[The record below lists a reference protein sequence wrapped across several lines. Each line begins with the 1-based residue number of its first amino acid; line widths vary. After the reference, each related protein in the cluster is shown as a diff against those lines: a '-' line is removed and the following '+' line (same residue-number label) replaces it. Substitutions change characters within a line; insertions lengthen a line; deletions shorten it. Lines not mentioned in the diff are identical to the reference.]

1 LKRTQGVI
9 SVTSNTEKLIILNGS
24 IYAED
29 SIYEKGFIK
38 IENGLITDM
47 GDISQLTNS
56 EEYKVISLPHGYSV
70 VPGMIDIHIHGVNG
84 SDTMDATRE
93 ALDTMTGTLPAEGT
107 TSFLAT
113 TMTEG
118 SEAIE
123 KALKTT
129 ADYMAN
135 HQRDGQ
141 AEILGLHLEG
151 PFINPDKA
159 GAQPLNRIQKPSVD
173 TFKHWQD
180 LSQNQIKLVTLAP
193 ELDDDHDLI
202 RYLKENG
209 IISSVGHSSA
219 TFDEVGEAID
229 AGLSHVTHLF
239 NQMSGLHHREP
250 GIVGASFLRKEL
262 MVELIS
268 DGIHVRPEVI
278 QLAYN
283 QISDE
288 RLILITDSMRAK
300 CLKNGRYDL
309 GGQMV
314 TVKDGK
320 ALLDADT
327 LAGSVLKMKDAFTN
341 IQEFTTADIRSAI
354 KMTAENPAKQLN
366 VFNRKGSLAPLKD
379 ADIVILDE
387 NKDVYTTICKGKIA
401 YIRKDDTH
409 ETN

>member
-1 LKRTQGVI
+1 M
-9 SVTSNTEKLIILNGS
+9 TSKTEKMLILNGT

-29 SIYEKGFIK
+29 TVYEKGYIK
-38 IENGLITDM
+38 IENGMITEI
-47 GDISQLTNS
+47 GDRSRLAGTDD
-56 EEYKVISLPHGYSV
+56 YKVISLPYGYSV

-93 ALDTMTGTLPAEGT
+93 ALDTMTRTLPKEGT

-118 SEAIE
+118 SDAIE
-123 KALKTT
+123 KALKNT
-129 ADYMAN
+129 ADYMSN
-135 HQRDGQ
+135 HQKDGQ

-151 PFINPDKA
+151 PFINPDRA

-173 TFKHWQD
+173 TFKRWQA
-180 LSQNQIKLVTLAP
+180 LSQNHIKLVTLAP
-193 ELDDDHDLI
+193 ELDEDYELI

-209 IISSVGHSSA
+209 IVSSVGHSSA

-250 GIVGASFLRKEL
+250 GIAGASFLRQEL

-278 QLAYN
+278 QLAFN
-283 QISDE
+283 QITDE

-300 CLKNGRYDL
+300 CLKNGQYDL

-320 ALLDADT
+320 ALLDEDT
-327 LAGSVLKMKDAFTN
+327 LAGSVLKMKDAFSN
-341 IQEFTTADIRSAI
+341 IQSFTTSDMRSAI

-366 VFNRKGSLAPLKD
+366 VFGRKGSIAPMKD
-379 ADIVILDE
+379 ADIVLLDE

-401 YIRKDDTH
+401 YIREDDTH

>member
-1 LKRTQGVI
+1 MN
-9 SVTSNTEKLIILNGS
+9 SNIEKLLILNGT
-24 IYAED
+24 IYAENTV
-29 SIYEKGFIK
+29 YEKGYIK
-38 IENGLITDM
+38 IENGMITEM
-47 GDISQLTNS
+47 GERSRLTDT
-56 EEYKVISLPHGYSV
+56 EDYKVISLPHGYSV

-84 SDTMDATRE
+84 ADTMDATRE
-93 ALDTMTGTLPAEGT
+93 ALDTMTGTLPKEGT

-118 SEAIE
+118 SDSIE
-123 KALKTT
+123 KALKNT

-135 HQRDGQ
+135 YQRGGQ

-151 PFINPDKA
+151 PFINPDRA
-159 GAQPLNRIQKPSVD
+159 GAQPLDRIQKPSVD
-173 TFKHWQD
+173 TFKRWQT

-193 ELDDDHDLI
+193 ELDEDHKLI
-202 RYLKENG
+202 SYLKENG

-250 GIVGASFLRKEL
+250 GIVGASFLRQEL
-262 MVELIS
+262 MVELIT

-278 QLAYN
+278 QLAFN
-283 QISDE
+283 QITDE

-300 CLKNGRYDL
+300 CLKNGQYDL

-314 TVKDGK
+314 TVKDGR
-320 ALLDADT
+320 ALLDEDT
-327 LAGSVLKMKDAFTN
+327 LAGSVLKMKDAFSN
-341 IQEFTTADIRSAI
+341 IQSFTTGDMRSAI

-366 VFNRKGSLAPLKD
+366 IFDRKGSLALRKD
-379 ADIVILDE
+379 ADIVLLDE
-387 NKDVYTTICKGKIA
+387 NKDVFTTICKGKIA
-401 YIRKDDTH
+401 YTREDDTH

>member
-1 LKRTQGVI
+1 M
-9 SVTSNTEKLIILNGS
+9 TSHTEKLLILDGN

-29 SIYEKGFIK
+29 TVYKQGYIK
-38 IENGLITDM
+38 IENGKITEM
-47 GDISQLTNS
+47 GDRSQLTHS

-84 SDTMDATRE
+84 ADTMDATQE
-93 ALDTMTGTLPAEGT
+93 ALDTMTGTLPKEGT

-118 SEAIE
+118 LDAIE

-129 ADYMAN
+129 ADYMT
-135 HQRDGQ
+135 RDQKAGQ
-141 AEILGLHLEG
+141 AEILGIHLEG
-151 PFINPDKA
+151 PFINTDKA
-159 GAQPLNRIQKPSVD
+159 GAQPLNLIQKPNVKL
-173 TFKHWQD
+173 FKHWQA
-180 LSQNQIKLVTLAP
+180 LSQNHIKLVTLAP
-193 ELDDDHDLI
+193 ELDDDYELI

-209 IISSVGHSSA
+209 IVASVGHSSA
-219 TFDEVGEAID
+219 TFDQVGEAID

-250 GIVGASFLRKEL
+250 GIVGASFLRQEL
-262 MVELIS
+262 MVEIIS

-278 QLAYN
+278 QLAFN
-283 QISDE
+283 QITDE

-300 CLKNGRYDL
+300 CLKNGQYDL

-320 ALLDADT
+320 ALLDEDT

-341 IQEFTTADIRSAI
+341 IQEFTTGDLRSAI
-354 KMTAENPAKQLN
+354 KMTAENPARQLN
-366 VFNRKGSLAPLKD
+366 VFDRKGSLAPLKD
-379 ADIVILDE
+379 ADIVILDK

-401 YIRKDDTH
+401 YIREDDTH

>member
-1 LKRTQGVI
+1 MTINK
-9 SVTSNTEKLIILNGS
+9 EKLLILGGN
-24 IYAED
+24 IYAENQV
-29 SIYEKGFIK
+29 YEYGFMK
-38 IENGLITDM
+38 IENGIITEM
-47 GDISQLTNS
+47 GTRSQLTDSKSYHVLTVPN
-56 EEYKVISLPHGYSV
+56 GYSV

-84 SDTMDATRE
+84 ADTMDATQE
-93 ALDTMTGTLPAEGT
+93 ALDTMTGTLPKEGT

-118 SEAIE
+118 SDAIE
-123 KALKTT
+123 KALKAT
-129 ADYMAN
+129 ADYILK
-135 HQRDGQ
+135 HQRAGH

-159 GAQPLNRIQKPSVD
+159 GAQPLSQIRKPCVA
-173 TFKHWQD
+173 TFKHWQTLAED
-180 LSQNQIKLVTLAP
+180 QIKVVTLAP
-193 ELDDDHDLI
+193 ELDHDYELI
-202 RYLKENG
+202 RYLKEHG

-219 TFDEVGEAID
+219 SFDEVGEAID

-239 NQMSGLHHREP
+239 NQMTGLHHREP

-300 CLKNGRYDL
+300 CLKNGQYDL
-309 GGQMV
+309 GGQTV

-320 ALLDADT
+320 ALLDENT
-327 LAGSVLKMKDAFTN
+327 LAGSVLKMKDAFMN
-341 IQEFTTADIRSAI
+341 IQDFTSSDMTSAI
-354 KMTAENPAKQLN
+354 KMTSENPAKQLN
-366 VFNRKGSLAPLKD
+366 VFDRKGSLALQKD

-387 NKDVYTTICKGKIA
+387 NKDVYTTLCKGKFA
-401 YIRKDDTH
+401 YIREDDTH

>member
-1 LKRTQGVI
+1 MI
-9 SVTSNTEKLIILNGS
+9 SNIEKLLILDGN
-24 IYAED
+24 IYGED
-29 SIYEKGFIK
+29 TVYEKGYIK
-38 IENGLITDM
+38 IENGMITEM
-47 GDISQLTNS
+47 GERSQLTNT
-56 EEYKVISLPHGYSV
+56 EEFKVISLPHGYSV

-84 SDTMDATRE
+84 ADTMDATRE
-93 ALDTMTGTLPAEGT
+93 ALDTMAVTLPKEGT

-113 TMTEG
+113 TMTEASG
-118 SEAIE
+118 AIE
-123 KALKTT
+123 KALKAT
-129 ADYMAN
+129 ADYMSN
-135 HQRDGQ
+135 HQRGGQ

-159 GAQPLNRIQKPSVD
+159 GAQPLNRIQKPNVEV
-173 TFKHWQD
+173 FKNWHA
-180 LSQNQIKLVTLAP
+180 LSGENIKLVTLAP
-193 ELDDDHDLI
+193 ELDDEYELI
-202 RYLKENG
+202 RYLKGNG
-209 IISSVGHSSA
+209 IVASVGHSSA
-219 TFDEVGEAID
+219 TYDQIGEAID

-268 DGIHVRPEVI
+268 DGIHVRPEVV
-278 QLAYN
+278 QLAFD
-283 QISDE
+283 QITDE

-300 CLKNGRYDL
+300 CLKNGQYDL

-320 ALLDADT
+320 ALLDEDT

-341 IQEFTTADIRSAI
+341 IQEFTRGDMRSAI
-354 KMTAENPAKQLN
+354 RMTAENPARQLN
-366 VFNRKGSLAPLKD
+366 VFDRKGSLAPRKD

-401 YIRKDDTH
+401 YIREDDTH

>member
-1 LKRTQGVI
+1 MI
-9 SVTSNTEKLIILNGS
+9 SNIEKLLILDGN
-24 IYAED
+24 IYGED
-29 SIYEKGFIK
+29 TVYEKGYIK
-38 IENGLITDM
+38 IENGMITEM
-47 GDISQLTNS
+47 GERSQLTNT
-56 EEYKVISLPHGYSV
+56 EEFKVISLPHGYSV

-84 SDTMDATRE
+84 ADTMDATRE
-93 ALDTMTGTLPAEGT
+93 ALDTMAVTLPKEGT

-113 TMTEG
+113 TMTEASG
-118 SEAIE
+118 AIE
-123 KALKTT
+123 KALKAT
-129 ADYMAN
+129 ADYMSD
-135 HQRDGQ
+135 HQKSGQ

-159 GAQPLNRIQKPSVD
+159 GAQPLNRIQKPNVEV
-173 TFKHWQD
+173 FKNWHA
-180 LSQNQIKLVTLAP
+180 LSGENIKLVTLAP
-193 ELDDDHDLI
+193 ELDDEYELI
-202 RYLKENG
+202 LYLKENG
-209 IISSVGHSSA
+209 IVASVGHSSA
-219 TFDEVGEAID
+219 TYDQIGEAID

-268 DGIHVRPEVI
+268 DGIHVRPEVV
-278 QLAYN
+278 QLAFD
-283 QISDE
+283 QITDE

-300 CLKNGRYDL
+300 CLKNGQYDL

-320 ALLDADT
+320 ALLDEDT

-341 IQEFTTADIRSAI
+341 IQEFTRGDMRSAI
-354 KMTAENPAKQLN
+354 RMTAENPARQLN
-366 VFNRKGSLAPLKD
+366 VFDRKGSLAPRKD

-401 YIRKDDTH
+401 YIREDDTH

>member
-1 LKRTQGVI
+1 M
-9 SVTSNTEKLIILNGS
+9 TSNIEKMLILNGT

-29 SIYEKGFIK
+29 KVYEKGYIK
-38 IENGLITDM
+38 IENGMIIEM
-47 GDISQLTNS
+47 GERSHLTGT
-56 EEYKVISLPHGYSV
+56 EGYKVISLPHGYSV

-84 SDTMDATRE
+84 ADTMDATTE
-93 ALDTMTGTLPAEGT
+93 ALDKMTGTLPKEGT

-113 TMTEG
+113 TMTEE
-118 SEAIE
+118 SDSIE
-123 KALKTT
+123 KALQNT

-135 HQRDGQ
+135 HQKGGQ

-151 PFINPDKA
+151 PFINPDRA
-159 GAQPLNRIQKPSVD
+159 GAQPLDRIQKPSVD
-173 TFKHWQD
+173 TFKRWQT

-193 ELDDDHDLI
+193 ELDEDYELI
-202 RYLKENG
+202 SYLKENG

-229 AGLSHVTHLF
+229 AGLTHVTHLF

-250 GIVGASFLRKEL
+250 GIVGASFLRQEL
-262 MVELIS
+262 MVELIT

-278 QLAYN
+278 QLAFN
-283 QISDE
+283 QITDD

-300 CLKNGRYDL
+300 CLKNGQYDL

-320 ALLDADT
+320 ALLDENT
-327 LAGSVLKMKDAFTN
+327 LAGSVLKMKDAFSN
-341 IQEFTTADIRSAI
+341 IQSFTTGDMRSAI
-354 KMTAENPAKQLN
+354 KMTAENPSKQLN
-366 VFNRKGSLAPLKD
+366 IFNRKGSLALRKD
-379 ADIVILDE
+379 ADIVLLDE
-387 NKDVYTTICKGKIA
+387 NKDVFTTICKGKIA
-401 YIRKDDTH
+401 YTREDDTH

>member
-1 LKRTQGVI
+1 MI
-9 SVTSNTEKLIILNGS
+9 SNIEKLLILDGN
-24 IYAED
+24 IYGED
-29 SIYEKGFIK
+29 TEYEKGYIK
-38 IENGLITDM
+38 IENGMITEM
-47 GDISQLTNS
+47 GERSQLTNT

-84 SDTMDATRE
+84 ADTMDATRE
-93 ALDTMTGTLPAEGT
+93 ALDTMTGTLPKEGT

-113 TMTEG
+113 TMTE
-118 SEAIE
+118 SSDAIE
-123 KALKTT
+123 KALKAT
-129 ADYMAN
+129 ADYMS
-135 HQRDGQ
+135 HQQRSGQ

-159 GAQPLNRIQKPSVD
+159 GAQPLNRIQKPNVEV
-173 TFKHWQD
+173 FKTWQA
-180 LSQNQIKLVTLAP
+180 LSGENIRMVTLAP
-193 ELDDDHDLI
+193 ELDDEYELI

-209 IISSVGHSSA
+209 IVASVGHSSA
-219 TFDEVGEAID
+219 TFDQVGEAID

-268 DGIHVRPEVI
+268 DGIHVRPEVA
-278 QLAYN
+278 QLAFD
-283 QISDE
+283 QITDE

-300 CLKNGRYDL
+300 CLKNGQYDL

-320 ALLDADT
+320 ALLDEDT

-341 IQEFTTADIRSAI
+341 IQEFTKADMRSAI
-354 KMTAENPAKQLN
+354 KMTAENPARQLN
-366 VFNRKGSLAPLKD
+366 VFDRKGSLAPRKD

-401 YIRKDDTH
+401 YIREDDTH

>member
-1 LKRTQGVI
+1 MI
-9 SVTSNTEKLIILNGS
+9 SNIEKLLILNGS

-29 SIYEKGFIK
+29 TVYEKGYIK
-38 IENGLITDM
+38 IENGLITEM
-47 GDISQLTNS
+47 GERSQLTNT

-84 SDTMDATRE
+84 ADTMDATRE
-93 ALDTMTGTLPAEGT
+93 ALDTMTGTLPKEGT

-113 TMTEG
+113 TMTEASG
-118 SEAIE
+118 AIE
-123 KALKTT
+123 KALKAT
-129 ADYMAN
+129 ADYMSN
-135 HQRDGQ
+135 HQRFGQ

-151 PFINPDKA
+151 PFINQDKA
-159 GAQPLNRIQKPSVD
+159 GAQPLNRIQKPNVEV
-173 TFKHWQD
+173 FKNWHA
-180 LSQNQIKLVTLAP
+180 LSGENIKLVTLAP
-193 ELDDDHDLI
+193 ELDDEYELI

-209 IISSVGHSSA
+209 IVASVGHSSA
-219 TFDEVGEAID
+219 SYDQVGEAID

-268 DGIHVRPEVI
+268 DGIHVRPEAV
-278 QLAYN
+278 QLAFD
-283 QISDE
+283 QITDD

-300 CLKNGRYDL
+300 CLKNGQYDL

-320 ALLDADT
+320 ALLDEDT
-327 LAGSVLKMKDAFTN
+327 LAGSVLKMRDAFTN
-341 IQEFTTADIRSAI
+341 IQEFTTGDMRSAI
-354 KMTAENPAKQLN
+354 KMTAENPARQLN
-366 VFNRKGSLAPLKD
+366 VFDRKGSLAPRKD

-387 NKDVYTTICKGKIA
+387 NKDVYTTICKGIIA
-401 YIRKDDTH
+401 YIREDDTH

>member
-1 LKRTQGVI
+1 M
-9 SVTSNTEKLIILNGS
+9 TSSIEKLLILDGN

-29 SIYEKGFIK
+29 TVYEKGFIK
-38 IENGLITDM
+38 IENGKITEM
-47 GDISQLTNS
+47 GDRSQLTDS

-84 SDTMDATRE
+84 ADTMDATRE
-93 ALDTMTGTLPAEGT
+93 ALDTMTGTLPKEGT

-113 TMTEG
+113 TMTEASG
-118 SEAIE
+118 AIE
-123 KALKTT
+123 KALKAT
-129 ADYMAN
+129 ADYMSN
-135 HQRDGQ
+135 HQRGGQ

-159 GAQPLNRIQKPSVD
+159 GAQPLNRIQKPNVEV
-173 TFKHWQD
+173 FKNWHA
-180 LSQNQIKLVTLAP
+180 LSGENIKLVTLAP
-193 ELDDDHDLI
+193 ELDDEYELI

-209 IISSVGHSSA
+209 IVASVGHSSA
-219 TFDEVGEAID
+219 TYDQVGKAID

-268 DGIHVRPEVI
+268 DGIHVRPEVV
-278 QLAYN
+278 QLAFD
-283 QISDE
+283 QITDE

-300 CLKNGRYDL
+300 CLKNGQYDL

-320 ALLDADT
+320 ALLDEDT
-327 LAGSVLKMKDAFTN
+327 LAGSVLKMRDAFTN
-341 IQEFTTADIRSAI
+341 IQEFTTGEMRSAI

-366 VFNRKGSLAPLKD
+366 VFDRKGSLAPRKD

-401 YIRKDDTH
+401 YIREDDTH

>member
-1 LKRTQGVI
+1 MI
-9 SVTSNTEKLIILNGS
+9 SNIEKLLILDGN
-24 IYAED
+24 IYGED
-29 SIYEKGFIK
+29 TVYEKGYIK
-38 IENGLITDM
+38 IENGMITEM
-47 GDISQLTNS
+47 GERSQLTNT
-56 EEYKVISLPHGYSV
+56 EEFKVISLPHGYSV

-84 SDTMDATRE
+84 ADTMDATRE
-93 ALDTMTGTLPAEGT
+93 ALDTMTGTLPKEGT

-113 TMTEG
+113 TMTEAAG
-118 SEAIE
+118 AIE
-123 KALKTT
+123 KALKAT
-129 ADYMAN
+129 ADYMSD
-135 HQRDGQ
+135 HQKSGQ

-159 GAQPLNRIQKPSVD
+159 GAQPLNRIQKPNVEV
-173 TFKHWQD
+173 FKNWHA
-180 LSQNQIKLVTLAP
+180 LSGENIKLVTLAP
-193 ELDDDHDLI
+193 ELDDEYELI

-209 IISSVGHSSA
+209 IVASVGHSSA
-219 TFDEVGEAID
+219 TYDQIGEAID

-268 DGIHVRPEVI
+268 DGIHVRPEVV
-278 QLAYN
+278 QLAFD
-283 QISDE
+283 QITDE

-300 CLKNGRYDL
+300 CLKNGQYDL

-320 ALLDADT
+320 ALLDEDT

-341 IQEFTTADIRSAI
+341 IQEFTRGDMRSAI
-354 KMTAENPAKQLN
+354 RMTAENPARQLN
-366 VFNRKGSLAPLKD
+366 VFDRKGSLAPRKD

-401 YIRKDDTH
+401 YIREDDTH

>member
-1 LKRTQGVI
+1 M
-9 SVTSNTEKLIILNGS
+9 TSSIEKLLILDGN

-29 SIYEKGFIK
+29 TVYEKGFIK
-38 IENGLITDM
+38 IENGKITEM
-47 GDISQLTNS
+47 GDRSQLTDS

-84 SDTMDATRE
+84 ADTMDATRE
-93 ALDTMTGTLPAEGT
+93 ALDTMTGTLPKEGT

-113 TMTEG
+113 TMTEASG
-118 SEAIE
+118 AIE
-123 KALKTT
+123 KALKAT
-129 ADYMAN
+129 ADYMSN
-135 HQRDGQ
+135 HQRGGQ

-159 GAQPLNRIQKPSVD
+159 GAQPLNRIQKPNVEV
-173 TFKHWQD
+173 FKNWHA
-180 LSQNQIKLVTLAP
+180 LSGENIKLVTLAP
-193 ELDDDHDLI
+193 ELDDEYELI

-209 IISSVGHSSA
+209 IVASVGHSSA
-219 TFDEVGEAID
+219 TYDQVGKAID

-268 DGIHVRPEVI
+268 DGIHVRPEVV
-278 QLAYN
+278 QLAFD
-283 QISDE
+283 QITDE

-300 CLKNGRYDL
+300 CLKNGQYDL

-320 ALLDADT
+320 ASLDEDT
-327 LAGSVLKMKDAFTN
+327 LAGSVLKMRDAFTN
-341 IQEFTTADIRSAI
+341 IQEFTTGDIRSAI

-366 VFNRKGSLAPLKD
+366 VFDRKGSLAPRKD

-401 YIRKDDTH
+401 YIREDDTH

>member
-1 LKRTQGVI
+1 M
-9 SVTSNTEKLIILNGS
+9 TSSIEKLLILDGN

-29 SIYEKGFIK
+29 TVYEKGFIK
-38 IENGLITDM
+38 IENGKITEM
-47 GDISQLTNS
+47 GDRSQLTDS

-84 SDTMDATRE
+84 ADTMDATRE
-93 ALDTMTGTLPAEGT
+93 ALDTMTGTLPKEGT

-113 TMTEG
+113 TMTEASG
-118 SEAIE
+118 AIE
-123 KALKTT
+123 KALKAT
-129 ADYMAN
+129 ADYMSN
-135 HQRDGQ
+135 HQRGGQ

-159 GAQPLNRIQKPSVD
+159 GAQPLNRIQKPNVEV
-173 TFKHWQD
+173 FKNWHA
-180 LSQNQIKLVTLAP
+180 LSGENIKLVTLAP
-193 ELDDDHDLI
+193 ELDDEYELI

-209 IISSVGHSSA
+209 IVASVGHSSA
-219 TFDEVGEAID
+219 TYDQVGEAID

-268 DGIHVRPEVI
+268 DGIHVRPEVV
-278 QLAYN
+278 QLAFD
-283 QISDE
+283 QITDE

-300 CLKNGRYDL
+300 CLKNGKYDL

-320 ALLDADT
+320 ALLDEDT
-327 LAGSVLKMKDAFTN
+327 LAGSVLKMRDAFTN
-341 IQEFTTADIRSAI
+341 IQEFTTGDIRSAI

-366 VFNRKGSLAPLKD
+366 VFDRKGSLAPRKD

-401 YIRKDDTH
+401 YIREDDTH

>member
-1 LKRTQGVI
+1 MI
-9 SVTSNTEKLIILNGS
+9 SNIEKLLILDGH
-24 IYAED
+24 IYGED
-29 SIYEKGFIK
+29 TVYEKGYIK
-38 IENGLITDM
+38 IENGMITEM
-47 GDISQLTNS
+47 GERSQLTNT

-84 SDTMDATRE
+84 ADTMDATRE
-93 ALDTMTGTLPAEGT
+93 ALDTMTGTLPKEGT

-113 TMTEG
+113 TMTEASG
-118 SEAIE
+118 AIE
-123 KALKTT
+123 KALKAT
-129 ADYMAN
+129 ADYMSDQ
-135 HQRDGQ
+135 QRGGQ

-151 PFINPDKA
+151 PFINSDKA
-159 GAQPLNRIQKPSVD
+159 GAQPLNRIQKPNVEV
-173 TFKHWQD
+173 FKNWHA
-180 LSQNQIKLVTLAP
+180 LSGENIKLVTLAP
-193 ELDDDHDLI
+193 ELDDEYELI

-209 IISSVGHSSA
+209 IVASVGHSSA
-219 TFDEVGEAID
+219 TYDQVGEAID

-268 DGIHVRPEVI
+268 DGIHVRPEVV
-278 QLAYN
+278 QLAFN
-283 QISDE
+283 QITDE

-300 CLKNGRYDL
+300 CLKNGQYDL

-320 ALLDADT
+320 ALLDEDT

-341 IQEFTTADIRSAI
+341 IQEFTTGDMRSAI
-354 KMTAENPAKQLN
+354 KMTAENPARQLN
-366 VFNRKGSLAPLKD
+366 VFDRKGSLAPRKD

-401 YIRKDDTH
+401 YIREDDTH

>member
-1 LKRTQGVI
+1 MI
-9 SVTSNTEKLIILNGS
+9 SNIEKLLILDGN
-24 IYAED
+24 IYGED
-29 SIYEKGFIK
+29 TVYEKGYIK
-38 IENGLITDM
+38 IENGMITEM
-47 GDISQLTNS
+47 GERSQLTNT
-56 EEYKVISLPHGYSV
+56 EEFKVISLPHGYSV

-84 SDTMDATRE
+84 ADTMDATRE
-93 ALDTMTGTLPAEGT
+93 ALDTMTVTLPKEGT

-113 TMTEG
+113 TMTEASG
-118 SEAIE
+118 AIE
-123 KALKTT
+123 KALKAT
-129 ADYMAN
+129 ADYMSD
-135 HQRDGQ
+135 HQKSGQ

-151 PFINPDKA
+151 PFINLDKA
-159 GAQPLNRIQKPSVD
+159 GAQPLNRIQKPNVEV
-173 TFKHWQD
+173 FKNWHA
-180 LSQNQIKLVTLAP
+180 LSRENIKLVTLAP
-193 ELDDDHDLI
+193 ELDDEYELI

-209 IISSVGHSSA
+209 IVASVGHSSA
-219 TFDEVGEAID
+219 TYDQIGEAID

-268 DGIHVRPEVI
+268 DGIHVRPEVV
-278 QLAYN
+278 QLAFD
-283 QISDE
+283 QITDE

-300 CLKNGRYDL
+300 CLKNGQYDL

-320 ALLDADT
+320 ALLDEDT

-341 IQEFTTADIRSAI
+341 IQEFTTGDMRSAI
-354 KMTAENPAKQLN
+354 RMTAENPARQLN
-366 VFNRKGSLAPLKD
+366 VFDRKGSLTPRKD

-401 YIRKDDTH
+401 YIREDDTH